1 MNMRRFIIL
10 TFFGFCMTMASPSTA
25 SNISMS
31 QVVLRGLDK
40 LTGRLSTMTI
50 DVGQKAVFGALDVY
64 VRVCYMHPPEEVP
77 ENASF
82 LEIVEKKNDTE
93 RKVFSGWMFS
103 SSPALSAMEHPVYD
117 VWVLKCQG
125 VPKVAPDPEPL
136 VLKLSE
142 EDAQKALEEK
152 KAKEEAQKEKKVS
165 NEAFSKEEV
174 TQEAVVGLEKTQ
186 ETPMPADMTV
196 SEGKTEDFIIEDETA
211 LPETPVA
218 PATEEETALPE
229 TPIAPATEDE
239 TASPETPVAPAT
251 EDETALPET
260 PVAPATEDE
269 TALQETEI
277 TEPVQEDAVLQEEEI
292 LD

>member
-10 TFFGFCMTMASPSTA
+10 TFFGFCMTMATPSIA

-142 EDAQKALEEK
+142 EDAQKALEEQ
-152 KAKEEAQKEKKVS
+152 KAKEEAQKEKKEKKVS
-165 NEAFSKEEV
+165 NEAFSKEEM
-174 TQEAVVGLEKTQ
+174 TQEAVFGLEEIQ
-186 ETPMPADMTV
+186 ETSTSVDVTV
-196 SEGKTEDFIIEDETA
+196 SKEKTEGA
-211 LPETPVA
+211 V
-218 PATEEETALPE
+218 
-229 TPIAPATEDE
+229 
-239 TASPETPVAPAT
+239 T
-251 EDETALPET
+251 EDETALSET
-260 PVAPATEDE
+260 PVVSVTEDE
-269 TALQETEI
+269 TALSETET
-277 TEPVQEDAVLQEEEI
+277 TESEQEEDSSSQEEEI